1 MKRWLAAV
9 CVLAAA
15 GCGGAAGHR
24 SGGPHPSRI
33 ARAQATHEYPSPAPR
48 RQRAGGGSRAPSV
61 AVAAFAS
68 DYINWTAD
76 TVAKDMRELASR
88 SIGQARAATQLA
100 AAQTAGDYELRRD
113 GISNAGSVEAV
124 APLAGHAG
132 QFIVVTRELTT
143 ATATTA
149 YQGLRPAWH
158 VTVATVSQVRPGRWV
173 VSGWEPQS

>member
-1 MKRWLAAV
+1 M
-9 CVLAAA
+9 
-15 GCGGAAGHR
+15 
-24 SGGPHPSRI
+24 
-33 ARAQATHEYPSPAPR
+33 
-48 RQRAGGGSRAPSV
+48 
-61 AVAAFAS
+61 AAFAS

>member
-1 MKRWLAAV
+1 VKHWLAAL
-9 CVLAAA
+9 CALAAA
-15 GCGGAAGHR
+15 GCGGVAGHLR
-24 SGGPHPSRI
+24 ARGHPSRL
-33 ARAQATHEYPSPAPR
+33 AQAQATHEYPSPVPR
-48 RQRAGGGSRAPSV
+48 RQRAGSGSRAPSA

-68 DYINWTAD
+68 AYINWTAD
-76 TVAKDMRELASR
+76 TVSKHMRELASR
-88 SIGQARAATQLA
+88 SIGQARAAAQLA

-113 GISNAGSVEAV
+113 GIGNTGSVEAV

-158 VTVATVSQVRPGRWV
+158 VTVAAVSQVGPGRWV